1 MRDCDFIHR
10 QWEYGGIGKVGK
22 VTTGTGEDGDVDGD
36 EILIAVGMG
45 TNVVPMQL
53 STAFPKSLRT
63 LQADTK
69 YKISVKDWN
78 EL

>member
-1 MRDCDFIHR
+1 
-10 QWEYGGIGKVGK
+10 
-22 VTTGTGEDGDVDGD
+22 VDGD